1 MNSQQ
6 YYQEDLQEQ
15 TYSAKGGITKKD
27 LHNSAVRL
35 NLAPLSVF
43 SFVKNDIWVPGA
55 PVLEI

>member
-43 SFVKNDIWVPGA
+43 SFVKNDI
-55 PVLEI
+55 